1 MKYIF
6 LSCLLFAASITAIAA
21 PYTGADYS
29 GIYDCIGQDHSEG
42 EYKGTV
48 TMRLASKFSDG
59 EYGSYEFLLEIPGF
73 GAYPGHAASQGNKM
87 AIYFAN
93 KDPKDHDFGTGIAT
107 FSKNQRGK
115 WSFVKFYYE
124 PEYKKGNFGK
134 ETCTQR

>member
-1 MKYIF
+1 MNRF
-6 LSCLLFAASITAIAA
+6 LFSLLLTTSLNTYAA
-21 PYTGADYS
+21 PYSGNDYS
-29 GIYDCIGQDHSEG
+29 GVYYCTGQDHSEG

-48 TMRLASKFSDG
+48 TMHLAPRFSDG
-59 EYGSYEFLLEIPGF
+59 EYGAYEFLLEIPGF

-107 FSKNQRGK
+107 FSKNKTGK

-124 PEYKKGNFGK
+124 PQYKSGNFGK
-134 ETCTQR
+134 EICTQH

>member
-1 MKYIF
+1 MRSIF
-6 LSCLLFAASITAIAA
+6 LSCLLFATSITALAA
-21 PYTGADYS
+21 PYSGADYS
-29 GIYDCIGQDHSEG
+29 GVYDCTGQDHTEG

-73 GAYPGHAASQGNKM
+73 GTYPGHAASQGNKM

>member
-1 MKYIF
+1 MRYIF
-6 LSCLLFAASITAIAA
+6 LSCLLFATSITAMAA
-21 PYTGADYS
+21 PYTGTDYS
-29 GIYDCIGQDHSEG
+29 GVYDCTGQDHTEG

-59 EYGSYEFLLEIPGF
+59 EYGSYEFLLEVTGF

-134 ETCTQR
+134 ENCIQR